1 MSPRHVP
8 PLVAPIVG
16 ALLTP
21 LAVCALGAT
30 PQIEA
35 PDAMVPTA
43 IERALIDRACR
54 ATELSTQVD
63 AHRQCVD
70 GQLLSLRTDFG
81 RDLGRLAA
89 ADRRRIDSACNRL
102 SAAGQREAYL
112 ECLGGQ
118 LVALHNRKN
127 RGNPPAL
134 EDATAVAAPSTS
146 PDVAAV
152 PPAPP
157 TRSWASTAMIAATV
171 GTVLG
176 AAGFVFLARKP
187 RRAP

>member
-1 MSPRHVP
+1 MSARHLP
-8 PLVAPIVG
+8 LLVAPIVG

-30 PQIEA
+30 PQIET

-63 AHRQCVD
+63 AHRQCID

-102 SAAGQREAYL
+102 SAAGQPAAYL
-112 ECLGGQ
+112 DRLRRPP
-118 LVALHNRKN
+118 LALHHT
-127 RGNPPAL
+127 
-134 EDATAVAAPSTS
+134 D
-146 PDVAAV
+146 
-152 PPAPP
+152 
-157 TRSWASTAMIAATV
+157 
-171 GTVLG
+171 
-176 AAGFVFLARKP
+176 
-187 RRAP
+187 